1 VVPET
6 DGRSPWPIALLSGSK
21 ISLGLVTFWL
31 RIPLCKILIRLRQ
44 GFLLRTRLRRDKKTE
59 TLKSEIKRQTRENRR
74 RNTSSS
80 RIRTAL
86 LNQDFARTPQLF
98 LEASLMTRGTLCV
111 VAGFLSLC
119 FPLSAQQTQT
129 QRLDVFSALNRSV
142 LRLPSLTLSD
152 GQRFFFSSA
161 FSWIEPTEPD
171 FLPALGTPRPQ
182 RANGASSATTPKDS
196 SKEVV
201 DVRRSNL
208 FDYASGEVGFLYGRS
223 TGKHGVEVE
232 QGYIIGEVGDD
243 KFHIT
248 VGAAYENSSGRVPHF
263 GH

>member
-1 VVPET
+1 MTKRV
-6 DGRSPWPIALLSGSK
+6 LS
-21 ISLGLVTFWL
+21 
-31 RIPLCKILIRLRQ
+31 
-44 GFLLRTRLRRDKKTE
+44 
-59 TLKSEIKRQTRENRR
+59 
-74 RNTSSS
+74 
-80 RIRTAL
+80 A
-86 LNQDFARTPQLF
+86 A
-98 LEASLMTRGTLCV
+98 
-111 VAGFLSLC
+111 AGFFGLC
-119 FPLSAQQTQT
+119 LPLSAQQTHSKA
-129 QRLDVFSALNRSV
+129 DMFSALNNSF
-142 LRLPSLTLSD
+142 LRPSLTLSD
-152 GQRFFFSSA
+152 GWPFSFSSA
-161 FSWIEPTEPD
+161 FSWIETTQPD

-182 RANGASSATTPKDS
+182 RANAASSATTPKDS
-196 SKEVV
+196 SKEMV